1 MGNDNAGTSASSGGT
16 YRVYDNPA
24 DGCFEISC
32 DDEVVGYCDYVS
44 EDGRMVLPHTVIN
57 ASMRGRG
64 LAARLVRHVLDDV
77 AARNLKVVPMCWF
90 VAVFIAAN
98 PQYQPLV
105 TT

>member
-16 YRVYDNPA
+16 YRVYDNPV

-32 DDEVVGYCDYVS
+32 DDEVVGYCDYVID
-44 EDGRMVLPHTVIN
+44 DGRMVLPHTVIN

-64 LAARLVRHVLDDV
+64 LAARLVRHVLDEV
-77 AARNLKVVPMCWF
+77 AERNLKVVPACWF
-90 VAVFIAAN
+90 VAEFIAAS
-98 PQYQPLV
+98 PKYQPLV